1 MIKNSTIIEK
11 IKEKTKSDINM
22 QNFLMDILNHENE
35 NSQYTKEYEKLID
48 KALKEGAMINA
59 I

>member
-48 KALKEGAMINA
+48 KALKEGGND
-59 I
+59 

>member
-11 IKEKTKSDINM
+11 IKDKTKNDVSM
-22 QNFLMDILNHENE
+22 QKFLLDILNHENE

-48 KALKEGAMINA
+48 KALKEGAMINE

>member
-11 IKEKTKSDINM
+11 IKDKTKNDASM
-22 QNFLMDILNHENE
+22 QTFLLDILNHENE

-48 KALKEGAMINA
+48 KALREGSND
-59 I
+59 